1 VALEP
6 HLADL
11 AILGHGTLGQ
21 VAALVGTDHHASAP
35 GQGDAEERDSKP
47 GQVPH
52 DHSDHITRVAWRQRA
67 DPLYTS
73 RMRSL
78 SFLLVTLAACAGTQE
93 EAIKPIEGM
102 GGPPPPP
109 KKTVSG
115 DVSFEI
121 PAIDL
126 KGTVFEPKALGRP
139 GMPLVEAKKK
149 TTIEKQRA
157 LVQTTKDVVQKQAQA
172 AILATMLYLESKA
185 SEKAKETELLTE
197 ARQVLRDVAQQAGD
211 KAIDEI
217 TLRLL
222 GSYELLLDDYPA
234 AEKAWQT
241 LIEKDPKSKE
251 LSYNRAWL
259 AYSQL
264 KQFKNAEALAS
275 LGPDKPDDK
284 QPELA
289 YVAAWARWRA
299 NDNPGAWQAISMAV
313 RGWGANANREDLER
327 DVLMFAARAR
337 VSVEPAVA
345 LVTGALATGKLPQ
358 YQLVARLALTG
369 YGATGRWPEAIG
381 ALDKAVE
388 IAGND
393 VPPGD
398 RPVIRYSQADYT
410 IRLDTPDV
418 AARYSRQAIEALGP
432 CGAAC
437 NKADTVQRVFHMARL
452 FHILYANANDNRYYQ
467 PAHELYGLVLPH
479 LDATTRAQTEK
490 DIKVLET
497 TLKNLKVGTGT
508 HDKNA
513 MENLLKYRNPEVEA
527 CYEMVL
533 QTNPKVGGSVELQLE
548 SDATGVIKGVSTT
561 PKAGLADISA
571 VAGCIADRARQWKLT
586 KRGMKGTT
594 RIKMTYTLSVKK

>member
-1 VALEP
+1 
-6 HLADL
+6 
-11 AILGHGTLGQ
+11 
-21 VAALVGTDHHASAP
+21 
-35 GQGDAEERDSKP
+35 
-47 GQVPH
+47 
-52 DHSDHITRVAWRQRA
+52 
-67 DPLYTS
+67 
-73 RMRSL
+73 MRSL

-102 GGPPPPP
+102 PAPPP
-109 KKTVSG
+109 KQTVSG

-121 PAIDL
+121 PAIEI
-126 KGTVFEPKALGRP
+126 KGVVHEPKALGRP
-139 GMPLVEAKKK
+139 GMPLVEAKKR
-149 TTIEKQRA
+149 TTVEKQRA
-157 LVQTTKDVVQKQAQA
+157 LVQSTKDVVQKQAQA
-172 AILATMLYLESKA
+172 AILATMLYLESKT
-185 SEKAKETELLTE
+185 SEKPKETALLTE
-197 ARQVLRDVAQQAGD
+197 ARQVLRDVAQLAGD

-241 LIEKDPKSKE
+241 LIEKDPKSNE

-299 NDNPGAWQAISMAV
+299 NDGQGAWQAISAAV
-313 RGWGANANREDLER
+313 RGWGSNANREDLER
-327 DVLMFAARAR
+327 DVLLFAARSR
-337 VSVEPAVA
+337 VSLEPAVA
-345 LVTGALATGKLPQ
+345 LVTGALATGNLPQ

-369 YGATGRWPEAIG
+369 YGGAGRWPEAI
-381 ALDKAVE
+381 ATLDKAVE
-388 IAGND
+388 IAGNN
-393 VPPGD
+393 VPPSD
-398 RPVIRYSQADYT
+398 RPVIRYSQADYA
-410 IRLDTPDV
+410 IRLDTPD
-418 AARYSRQAIEALGP
+418 AAAKYGKQALEALGP
-432 CGAAC
+432 CGTAC
-437 NKADTVQRVFHMARL
+437 NKADAVQRVFHIARL

-467 PAHELYGLVLPH
+467 PAHELYELTLAH
-479 LDATTRAQTEK
+479 LDAATRAQTEK

-527 CYEMVL
+527 CYEAAL
-533 QTNPKVGGSVELQLE
+533 QANPRLGGSVTLQLE
-548 SDATGVIKGVSTT
+548 SDATGVIKGVATE
-561 PKAGLADISA
+561 PKAGLADLSA
-571 VAGCIADRARQWKLT
+571 VAGCIADRAKQWKLT

-594 RIKMTYTLSVKK
+594 RIKMTYALSVKK